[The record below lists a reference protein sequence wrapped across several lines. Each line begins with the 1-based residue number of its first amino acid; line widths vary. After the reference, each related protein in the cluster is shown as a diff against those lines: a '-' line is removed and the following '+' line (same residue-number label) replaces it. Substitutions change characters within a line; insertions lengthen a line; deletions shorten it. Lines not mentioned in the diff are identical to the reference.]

1 MKWLLLL
8 VFVFASCLSRG
19 KKKDDDSQTKPKTSD
34 LTDKNKKDDDSQT
47 KNDKRDNSSQNFFY
61 HKYNFS
67 KGGDNIE
74 IVIKIERNS
83 NGEFTDLHT
92 IELSKKTQINSMP
105 LASVPQAIHHGY
117 KGGRS
122 YFFTGDSYIG
132 LRGRYFISYD
142 YDGNLAD
149 VSIND
154 LTNTPPQIK
163 FTNFARQNSQ
173 DVIWQGR
180 ALQKLTAHDWQR
192 LAAQRSNA
200 QPVIAP
206 PPLPN
211 HLSHWFDNNF
221 NGQSYLQKL
230 ERNRTITVGGNTHSG
245 AVYELFDSTNR
256 CFAQVW
262 GLDNVEV
269 MRFLYSLRDKIRL
282 EKKYSGDSGT
292 LGTVIICDSSSDGN
306 IHLECE
312 PNLLKDQGVFRV
324 VGNNLV
330 IDSLS
335 GGNTV
340 YMNSQG
346 QCYDGPP

>member
-1 MKWLLLL
+1 MKKMKWFLLLAFVL
-8 VFVFASCLSRG
+8 VSCLSRD
-19 KKKDDDSQTKPKTSD
+19 KKKDDDSQTN
-34 LTDKNKKDDDSQT
+34 KNKKDDDSQT
-47 KNDKRDNSSQNFFY
+47 KNDNRDNSSQNFFY

-74 IVIKIERNS
+74 VAIKIDRNS

-92 IELSKKTQINSMP
+92 IELSKKIQINSMP
-105 LASVPQAIHHGY
+105 LESVPQAVPHGY

-122 YFFTGDSYIG
+122 YFFAGDSYIG

-149 VSIND
+149 VSMND

-163 FTNFARQNSQ
+163 FTNFTRQNSQ
-173 DVIWQGR
+173 DVIWQGH
-180 ALQKLTAHDWQR
+180 ALQKLTANDWQR
-192 LAAQRSNA
+192 LAAQRPNA

-211 HLSHWFDNNF
+211 NLSHWFDNNF
-221 NGQSYLQKL
+221 NGRSYLQKL
-230 ERNRTITVGGNTHSG
+230 ERNRTITAGGNTHSG
-245 AVYELFDSTNR
+245 AVYELFDSTNS
-256 CFAQVW
+256 CFAQIW

-269 MRFLYSLRDKIRL
+269 MRFLYNLRDKIRL
-282 EKKYSGDSGT
+282 EKKYNRDGGT
-292 LGTVIICDSSSDGN
+292 LDTDTVIICDSSSEGN

-324 VGNNLV
+324 VGNNLL

-346 QCYDGPP
+346 QCYDGSP